1 MTKDTQD
8 IFVVKMQQN
17 NNNKIISTFETVIFC
32 FKCFE
37 KKLQV
42 DLWCIIVAF

>member
-1 MTKDTQD
+1 MTKDIHDLFLLQ
-8 IFVVKMQQN
+8 MQQN
-17 NNNKIISTFETVIFC
+17 NNNKIISRFKIMIFC

-42 DLWCIIVAF
+42 DF